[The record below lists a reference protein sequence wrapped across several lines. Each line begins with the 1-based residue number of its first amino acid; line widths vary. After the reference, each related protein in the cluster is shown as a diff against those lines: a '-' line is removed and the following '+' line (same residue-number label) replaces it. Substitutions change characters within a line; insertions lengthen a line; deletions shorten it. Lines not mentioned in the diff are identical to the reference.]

1 MIRFTM
7 SRQEPTKNLPLWPN
21 ECYGNK
27 REKRK
32 TPDGYE
38 VVYSTNF
45 RIMDMFR
52 IIKKINKFE
61 ASGKGHVVFDKAF
74 DIKNN
79 RLPFYVSM
87 TAFIKKE
94 FVDTTV
100 KRHNEFMWWTRVN

>member
-1 MIRFTM
+1 MIQIKPIK
-7 SRQEPTKNLPLWPN
+7 SLPLWPN

-32 TPDGYE
+32 APEGYE

-45 RIMDMFR
+45 RITDMFR

-61 ASGKGHVVFDKAF
+61 ASGRGHVVLDKAF

-79 RLPFYVSM
+79 RLPFHVSM

-94 FVDTTV
+94 FVDTTI

>member
-1 MIRFTM
+1 MIRIKPIK
-7 SRQEPTKNLPLWPN
+7 SLPLWPN

-32 TPDGYE
+32 APEGYE

-45 RIMDMFR
+45 RIIDMFR

-61 ASGKGHVVFDKAF
+61 ASGKGHVVLDKAF

-79 RLPFYVSM
+79 RLPFHVSM

-94 FVDTTV
+94 FVDTTI

>member
-1 MIRFTM
+1 MIELRHT
-7 SRQEPTKNLPLWPN
+7 RRRYLPLWPS

-32 TPDGYE
+32 APEGYE

-45 RIMDMFR
+45 IITIIFR

-61 ASGKGHVVFDKAF
+61 ASGKGYVVFDKAF
-74 DIKNN
+74 DIRN
-79 RLPFYVSM
+79 RRLLFYVNM

-94 FVDTTV
+94 FVDTNT
-100 KRHNEFMWWTRVN
+100 KHHNELMWWMKVD